1 MDNMFARSCRGRSC
15 AQKMM
20 FLVLTGST
28 VFPIDGAEHGLKWR
42 FVSIFKRRFLLF
54 GVVEEKERYSRI
66 RLGKL
71 QCKSDFRFGLS
82 CIVLP
87 VKIIE
92 DINFNTST
100 FLFDVVEPNG

>member
-1 MDNMFARSCRGRSC
+1 MFR
-15 AQKMM
+15 
-20 FLVLTGST
+20 VLTGST
-28 VFPIDGAEHGLKWR
+28 VFPIGGAEHGLKWQ
-42 FVSIFKRRFLLF
+42 FLSIFKRRFLLF
-54 GVVEEKERYSRI
+54 GVVEQKERYRWI

-71 QCKSDFRFGLS
+71 QCKSDFRFVLS

-100 FLFDVVEPNG
+100 FLFDVLETYG